1 MQLSMASASWRD
13 SAGVILFA
21 ARAGNPSVIV
31 RILLVF
37 RILYKM
43 YVDGISLASVPSE
56 EWVKDVPSGKMGPH
70 VGIMV
75 ELFVGCFH
83 GQYMEPPLTPSF

>member
-31 RILLVF
+31 SILLVL

-43 YVDGISLASVPSE
+43 DVDGISLAIVPSG
-56 EWVKDVPSGKMGPH
+56 EWGKGVRSGKMGPH
-70 VGIMV
+70 VGILV
-75 ELFVGCFH
+75 EHFVGCFH
-83 GQYMEPPLTPSF
+83 GQ